1 MADLKIFARTIEP
14 EAMAQ
19 IEQMAAAPVAEGS
32 KIRIMPDCH
41 AGKGCTIGTTMTIH
55 DRVCPN
61 LVGVDIA
68 CGVMLARTNISFEER
83 LEELDAAIRKEYLAG
98 GPFTPTATPFTR
110 SLKRCTAGAICGRTP
125 KTWP

>member
-1 MADLKIFARTIEP
+1 MVDLKIFAQTIEP
-14 EAMAQ
+14 EAVAQ

-68 CGVMLARTNISFEER
+68 CGVMLSWDARAPKKPSWSSPS
-83 LEELDAAIRKEYLAG
+83 AG
-98 GPFTPTATPFTR
+98 PAWA
-110 SLKRCTAGAICGRTP
+110 L
-125 KTWP
+125 